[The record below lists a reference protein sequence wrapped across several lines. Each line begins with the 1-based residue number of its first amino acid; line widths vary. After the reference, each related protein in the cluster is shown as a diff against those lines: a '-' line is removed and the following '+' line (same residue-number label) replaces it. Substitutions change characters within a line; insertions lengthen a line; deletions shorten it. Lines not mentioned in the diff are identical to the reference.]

1 MADDVINILL
11 VEDDSLAC
19 RFVKLL
25 LSDSSEAEKFDIET
39 VGNLSGAIEF
49 LNNKTFDIILLDLQ
63 LPDSSGTNTVK
74 RIHASN
80 PDVPIVV
87 LTALDGEEMGV
98 QAIKSGADDYLAKG
112 EIFKD
117 VLVRSIHY
125 AIERKK
131 RHKLVEKTLKDER
144 RKLQN
149 HFDVAEVILVV
160 IDTDQKVGLINRKG
174 CETLGYSEN
183 EIIGK
188 NWCDNLVPE
197 SARNKAKSVISRALK
212 GQIESAEYFEN
223 PILTKS
229 GAERIVVWHNSILHD
244 EKDQIEAVLIFGE
257 DITERRQA
265 EHESKTLN
273 ADLEATVGKL
283 ALLNRDLKDFAH
295 IATHDLKAP
304 LQAISTLANWISV
317 DHADEFDES
326 DREKVKQLVERAER
340 MSKLIDGVLQYSE
353 DGDTEHEKQEVDLN
367 TLLSEL
373 IVEIAPPENIEIT
386 VENKLPTVIC
396 EKAHIRQIFQ
406 GLLSNAV
413 KYMDKPKGQI
423 KVGGAEEKDFWKFSV
438 ADNGSGIEEK
448 HFEKIFEILQ
458 TPSTP
463 EEVEATGIALPV
475 VKKIVETYGGR
486 VWLESELGKGSTFLF
501 TFPRSRDAV
510 ETEKQLLKPYH

>member
-1 MADDVINILL
+1 MADKVINILL

-39 VGNLSGAIEF
+39 AGNLSGAIEL
-49 LNNKTFDIILLDLQ
+49 LNHKTFDIILLDLQ

-80 PDVPIVV
+80 PHVPIVV

-112 EIFKD
+112 EIFRD

-144 RKLQN
+144 KNVQN
-149 HFDVAEVILVV
+149 YFDVAEVILVV
-160 IDTDQKVGLINRKG
+160 IDTDQKVSLINRKG
-174 CETLGYSEN
+174 CEILGYTEN

-188 NWCDNLVPE
+188 NWCDNFVPE
-197 SARNKAKSVISRALK
+197 TARDKVKSVISKALK
-212 GQIESAEYFEN
+212 EQIEPAEYFES
-223 PILTKS
+223 PVSTKS

-244 EKDQIEAVLIFGE
+244 EKGQIEAVLSFGE

-273 ADLEATVGKL
+273 AELEATVGKL
-283 ALLNRDLKDFAH
+283 AMLNRDLKDFAY
-295 IATHDLKAP
+295 IAAHDLKTP
-304 LQAISTLANWISV
+304 LQTIATLANWIS
-317 DHADEFDES
+317 ADYADKFDES

-367 TLLSEL
+367 TLLSEA
-373 IVEIAPPENIEIT
+373 IAETAPPENIEIT

-396 EKAHIRQIFQ
+396 EKAHMRQIFQ

-423 KVGGAEEKDFWKFSV
+423 KVGGVEEKDFWKFSIV
-438 ADNGSGIEEK
+438 DNGPGIEEK
-448 HFEKIFEILQ
+448 HSEKIFEILQ
-458 TPSTP
+458 TPSTN
-463 EEVEATGIALPV
+463 EEVEATATALPV
-475 VKKIVETYGGR
+475 VKNIVEMYGGR
-486 VWLESELGKGSTFLF
+486 VWVESELGKGSTFFF
-501 TFPRSRDAV
+501 TFPRSHDAV
-510 ETEKQLLKPYH
+510 KSEKQPLKSCH